1 MKIHSLGNDYA
12 HQRKQKQ
19 IEAQTAIPTEPV
31 TSTKEI
37 SETNA
42 GDKIQTRGEGT
53 AMATT
58 EENSTSKKSKK
69 KKETGTENEQPKDES
84 PVS

>member
-42 GDKIQTRGEGT
+42 GDKIQTRGDR
-53 AMATT
+53 
-58 EENSTSKKSKK
+58 KS
-69 KKETGTENEQPKDES
+69 
-84 PVS
+84 VV